1 MRMRTGVF
9 LAGLSALLVLSLG
22 YGTTAQQSQVQPL
35 SRVGVMGVM
44 KIIENSKKNADHIA
58 QSQAEQ
64 KKRIEELRTL
74 DRELVL
80 EKDQLKTFLPGT
92 DDYLEQ
98 AKLVGS
104 KQVNLEAL
112 QNYYTQKYRSEER
125 DWMEQLYKDILAA
138 AQRIAEAKDLGMVF
152 ERSEPEYPIPAEQLI
167 VTIKTH
173 KLIYSKGCIDI
184 SDEVLAEID
193 K

>member
-1 MRMRTGVF
+1 
-9 LAGLSALLVLSLG
+9 
-22 YGTTAQQSQVQPL
+22 
-35 SRVGVMGVM
+35 MGVM
-44 KIIENSKKNADHIA
+44 KIIENSKRNADHIA

-138 AQRIAEAKDLGMVF
+138 AQKIAEAKDLGMVF